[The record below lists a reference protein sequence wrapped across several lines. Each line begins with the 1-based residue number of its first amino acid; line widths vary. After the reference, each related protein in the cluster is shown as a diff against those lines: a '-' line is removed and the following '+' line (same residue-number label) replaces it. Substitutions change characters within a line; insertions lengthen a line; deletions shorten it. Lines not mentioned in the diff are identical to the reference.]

1 MKDGKEESL
10 TWGDVLLGTLLF
22 PYLLSIPYESEEEE
36 KDEKKEPENQ
46 QPAAP
51 EEAPDNIV
59 HVSCEKEQP
68 CEKCKSIDDGGD
80 NGWDSVPEP
89 KDESREEREYEDF
102 FLSEYGDADYEDFL
116 HNVVKNNSHDDYFA
130 LSKFIRDALADLESG
145 SDELGWE
152 YNPTKSVVELKI
164 NDHTEVTSQSATLFN
179 CRAAETYMP
188 VSIERRGDNE
198 YYLVV
203 EL

>member
-22 PYLLSIPYESEEEE
+22 PYLLSIPYESKEEE

-51 EEAPDNIV
+51 EEAPDNIA

-68 CEKCKSIDDGGD
+68 YEKPKEHDDGCD
-80 NGWDSVPEP
+80 DVPEH
-89 KDESREEREYEDF
+89 KDESREEEEYKDY
-102 FLSEYGDADYEDFL
+102 FLSEYGGPDCGDCFL
-116 HNVVKNNSHDDYFA
+116 HNVLKNNSHDDYCA
-130 LSKFIRDALADLESG
+130 LTKFIRDALVDLESG

-152 YNPTKSVVELKI
+152 YNPNKSVVELKI
-164 NDHTEVTSQSATLFN
+164 DDHTEVTSQSATLFN
-179 CRAAETYMP
+179 CRAAETDMP
-188 VSIERRGDNE
+188 VSIERRRDNE

-203 EL
+203 ELQ

>member
-51 EEAPDNIV
+51 KEAPDNTA

-68 CEKCKSIDDGGD
+68 CEKCKSIDG
-80 NGWDSVPEP
+80 GWDDIPEP
-89 KDESREEREYEDF
+89 KEEPSEERDEYKYEDF

-116 HNVVKNNSHDDYFA
+116 NNVIKNNSHDDYFA